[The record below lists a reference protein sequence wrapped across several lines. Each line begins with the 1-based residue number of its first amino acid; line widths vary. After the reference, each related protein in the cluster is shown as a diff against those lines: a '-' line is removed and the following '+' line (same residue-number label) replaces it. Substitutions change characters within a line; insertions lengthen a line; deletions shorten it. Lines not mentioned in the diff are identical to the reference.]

1 MKVVNSRND
10 SGQNSVYF
18 AEMILTLPTLFISSR
33 NLDKLI
39 ISNACPD
46 IEEAMSSFIVSASIR
61 GL

>member
-33 NLDKLI
+33 NLDQLI
-39 ISNACPD
+39 ISNTCPD
-46 IEEAMSSFIVSASIR
+46 LEEAMSSCIVQVSE
-61 GL
+61 G